1 MAPVPGP
8 HGTTPWFAR
17 VARHGRIRLQMMRRT
32 HWIAA
37 ALAVAA
43 LALPPIGAFSPP
55 PPAARHAHARARVG
69 PDARP
74 PQVAGFLD
82 ADAPTTTGARA
93 ATGTTP
99 CGPGPDS
106 PAAPGGIEHAFGGEI
121 HALAVHG
128 ALAYL
133 GLGPRLAVLDVTDPA
148 AARMLGVTP
157 PLPGRV
163 VGVHVSG
170 AYAYAVTRQAGLR
183 AIAVSDLATP
193 RPVGWL
199 ALPGPVAGIHG
210 MRDHLYVAGRG
221 LHVVEVT
228 DPTAPALVTT
238 LDPERPL
245 AAVAVAAE
253 RAYFGGPDG
262 RLSIYGLADPARPAW
277 LAEVRLGGPITG
289 LAVAGDR
296 VVVAGG
302 VPEGRGLVIVD
313 VGRPDAPRPT
323 GMLLFDQPLAGVA
336 ARGDTAYA
344 TDVQGGW
351 SIVDLDR
358 PDGPAVLA
366 TVAPEAGVGGLA
378 VPSGPLVVAVGRA
391 YVAMGGRL
399 TTWDVRDPAAPG
411 RLGAASAGWPALGV
425 VVHAGSLYVAAGAA
439 GVWGAP
445 LGGSLDPAGPG
456 LATGADAVP
465 PRGAVVDV
473 AMAGGHL
480 LAADAAGALLVFDT
494 PPRTPADPLPV
505 SSPTLAGRLATG
517 APAWRVAGAGD
528 HGYILLGDRDVWV
541 VDLTDPTRPVTVA
554 VYSPPEADLL
564 AGDRLTD
571 LATDGVGLYLATARS
586 GVLVVDV
593 ATPIRP
599 RPIARIARGGD
610 RVRLAGG
617 HLFTWRV
624 DHDLRVFDVR
634 APAAPVEVGRLTDPG
649 WRLLD
654 LAVAGTT
661 AHAIVAEEP
670 AVVPADPAA
679 DPAIALWRLD
689 VSTPA
694 APRVAAARPW
704 PLSASA
710 LAAAAD
716 RVAVAAGAD
725 GLVVVDPDGAP
736 RPAPCRLYLPALPAS
751 PEPDKAPVVERV
763 WQWANVNAPA
773 DGVRLR
779 VLAGPGEGGRGLA
792 MGDARRR
799 VVLRPVA
806 GAEPG
811 MGAGLALAR
820 AVDTR
825 GIAWGVDDVDAD
837 GRAELWDVAAGG
849 AIWVH
854 DLTGGLSA
862 RLGRLE
868 IDDDAQVRAAAVA
881 ELFGDGQPL
890 VVALLA
896 PPPNPLGPPR
906 ERWWLQAWR
915 LPSLAPVWR
924 FGIDGVPAG
933 LSSDRLV
940 VAQVDGDPAREV
952 VVSFPGSR
960 RPGSAFPHGWVVDP
974 ALSAAQWTTPAGF
987 GAHLAAAD
995 LDADGLDEIVGA
1007 PVEPSGTVV
1016 AAFDVDR
1023 GAEKWRA
1030 PRPPAVL
1037 QAGDVAGNAAA
1048 EVVVGS
1054 LWGGITIL
1062 DGATGAVARDIRD
1075 PSLSGA
1081 IRALAIGDLDGAPG
1095 AEVGWSFQ
1103 PAGAAVARLVMLA
1116 AGAALP
1122 VDIAARHAGP
1132 YWPAVLRPAADPPIV
1147 LAFPQGDG
1155 PPGAAGWARWL
1166 ALDGPSGAERPAH
1179 GLSLGLPLD
1188 GPAPDGGSVIGAP
1201 QAVEIDADRWPELA
1215 VGWGGVLVLLDHDGT
1230 ILARRDLTADGVG
1243 ALRPAGAGDTDGD
1256 GVVELVAAA
1265 RGAVIGLRA
1274 ADLQPLWRL
1283 PGPGG
1288 AVAEVAVGDLDG
1300 DRAAE
1305 VVVAA
1310 PGRDVEAW
1318 GGPDRRRKAV
1328 LAATAWSAAALAIAP
1343 PRPGERPA
1351 LGVVL
1356 DRRLAWF
1363 GADGAAL
1370 GPGIDLPTW
1379 DETSRLAFVP
1389 RPGGAPWLVVSGGGG
1404 LHVYPRYADPGDA
1417 RPSASFDVG
1426 APIRWLATADV
1437 DGSGEPAVV
1446 AGLDDGVQVFRV
1458 HP

>member
-1 MAPVPGP
+1 M
-8 HGTTPWFAR
+8 
-17 VARHGRIRLQMMRRT
+17 
-32 HWIAA
+32 WI
-37 ALAVAA
+37 
-43 LALPPIGAFSPP
+43 I
-55 PPAARHAHARARVG
+55 
-69 PDARP
+69 
-74 PQVAGFLD
+74 
-82 ADAPTTTGARA
+82 
-93 ATGTTP
+93 
-99 CGPGPDS
+99 
-106 PAAPGGIEHAFGGEI
+106 
-121 HALAVHG
+121 
-128 ALAYL
+128 
-133 GLGPRLAVLDVTDPA
+133 
-148 AARMLGVTP
+148 
-157 PLPGRV
+157 
-163 VGVHVSG
+163 
-170 AYAYAVTRQAGLR
+170 
-183 AIAVSDLATP
+183 DL
-193 RPVGWL
+193 
-199 ALPGPVAGIHG
+199 
-210 MRDHLYVAGRG
+210 
-221 LHVVEVT
+221 
-228 DPTAPALVTT
+228 
-238 LDPERPL
+238 
-245 AAVAVAAE
+245 
-253 RAYFGGPDG
+253 
-262 RLSIYGLADPARPAW
+262 S
-277 LAEVRLGGPITG
+277 
-289 LAVAGDR
+289 
-296 VVVAGG
+296 
-302 VPEGRGLVIVD
+302 
-313 VGRPDAPRPT
+313 
-323 GMLLFDQPLAGVA
+323 
-336 ARGDTAYA
+336 
-344 TDVQGGW
+344 
-351 SIVDLDR
+351 
-358 PDGPAVLA
+358 
-366 TVAPEAGVGGLA
+366 
-378 VPSGPLVVAVGRA
+378 
-391 YVAMGGRL
+391 
-399 TTWDVRDPAAPG
+399 
-411 RLGAASAGWPALGV
+411 
-425 VVHAGSLYVAAGAA
+425 
-439 GVWGAP
+439 
-445 LGGSLDPAGPG
+445 
-456 LATGADAVP
+456 
-465 PRGAVVDV
+465 
-473 AMAGGHL
+473 
-480 LAADAAGALLVFDT
+480 
-494 PPRTPADPLPV
+494 
-505 SSPTLAGRLATG
+505 
-517 APAWRVAGAGD
+517 
-528 HGYILLGDRDVWV
+528 
-541 VDLTDPTRPVTVA
+541 DPTRPLAPA
-554 VYSPPEADLL
+554 VYSPPEADLP
-564 AGDRLTD
+564 AGDRVTD
-571 LATDGVGLYLATARS
+571 LAADGAGLYLATARS

-593 ATPIRP
+593 AVPTRP
-599 RPIARIARGGD
+599 RAVTRIARGGD
-610 RVRLAGG
+610 RMRLASG

-654 LAVAGTT
+654 FAVAGAT

-679 DPAIALWRLD
+679 DPTLALWRLD
-689 VSTPA
+689 VAAPT
-694 APRVAAARPW
+694 APRVAAAGPW
-704 PLSASA
+704 PLAASA
-710 LAAAAD
+710 LAAAAAD

-725 GLVVVDPDGAP
+725 GLVVVDPEGAP
-736 RPAPCRLYLPALPAS
+736 RSAPCRLYLPALPAS
-751 PEPDKAPVVERV
+751 PKPDKVPVVERV

-773 DGVRLR
+773 DGPRLR

-792 MGDARRR
+792 MGDTRHR
-799 VVLRPVA
+799 VVLRPAA
-806 GAEPG
+806 GAEPSL
-811 MGAGLALAR
+811 GAGLALAR
-820 AVDTR
+820 VVDTR
-825 GIAWGVDDVDAD
+825 GVAWGVDDVDAD

-849 AIWVH
+849 EIWVH

-868 IDDDAQVRAAAVA
+868 IDAGAQVRAAAVA

-896 PPPNPLGPPR
+896 PSPNPLGPPR

-974 ALSAAQWTTPAGF
+974 ALSAAQWTAPGGF

-1023 GAEKWRA
+1023 GVEKWRA

-1037 QAGDVAGNAAA
+1037 QAGDVAGDAAA

-1103 PAGAAVARLVMLA
+1103 PAGAAVARLVMLT

-1155 PPGAAGWARWL
+1155 PPDAAGWARWL
-1166 ALDGPSGAERPAH
+1166 ALDGPSGAERPAR

-1201 QAVEIDADRWPELA
+1201 QAIEIDADPWPELA
-1215 VGWGGVLVLLDHDGT
+1215 VGWGGALVVLDHDGT
-1230 ILARRDLTADGVG
+1230 ILARRDLTADGVD

-1274 ADLQPLWRL
+1274 ADLQPLWRI

-1310 PGRDVEAW
+1310 PGRDVEVW

-1328 LAATAWSAAALAIAP
+1328 LAATAWSAEALAIAP
-1343 PRPGERPA
+1343 PRPGALPA

-1356 DRRLAWF
+1356 DGRLAWF
-1363 GADGAAL
+1363 ESDGAGL
-1370 GPGIDLPTW
+1370 GGAIDLPPW

-1417 RPSASFDVG
+1417 RLSASFDVG